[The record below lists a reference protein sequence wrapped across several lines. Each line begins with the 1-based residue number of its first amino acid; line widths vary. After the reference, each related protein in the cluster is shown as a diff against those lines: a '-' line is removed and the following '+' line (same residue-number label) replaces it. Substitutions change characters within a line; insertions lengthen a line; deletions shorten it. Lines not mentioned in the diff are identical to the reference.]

1 MATAQVGFNQD
12 IFPLQEGR
20 ESLLKLKASP
30 PGVFN
35 AIFSVSVGYLSLQ
48 SAPWCTAD
56 VSFFRLIS
64 KPVPEHGKSRD
75 ECPHPAFCWCTH
87 LWRLQWSFSCSTPS
101 LQLFIL
107 KLFTESKQ
115 EYQNTDSMSSCCPL
129 PVRFQSSCSFSF
141 LYLIGKCVW
150 GKIHTIS

>member
-48 SAPWCTAD
+48 SAP
-56 VSFFRLIS
+56 
-64 KPVPEHGKSRD
+64 
-75 ECPHPAFCWCTH
+75 
-87 LWRLQWSFSCSTPS
+87 
-101 LQLFIL
+101 
-107 KLFTESKQ
+107 
-115 EYQNTDSMSSCCPL
+115 
-129 PVRFQSSCSFSF
+129 
-141 LYLIGKCVW
+141 
-150 GKIHTIS
+150 